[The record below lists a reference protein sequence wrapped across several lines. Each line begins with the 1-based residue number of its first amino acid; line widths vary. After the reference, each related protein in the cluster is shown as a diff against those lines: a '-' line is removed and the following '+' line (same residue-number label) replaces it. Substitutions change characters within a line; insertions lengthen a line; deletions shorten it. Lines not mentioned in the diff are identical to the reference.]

1 MKYLKLFENF
11 DGEDPIWIITS
22 ALDPIVVDEIS
33 FDERFK
39 DTSMFQM
46 FGLNDIPSDDKLNHL
61 KSWLGKEGYYSII
74 HVHKNYN
81 NNRIIVTDKPIK
93 EACIDWLNTNYSGM
107 EAVDSKDYPGYVL
120 YRYEPKEN
128 ILFYDKKN
136 EKAHIRYDLFWSFFE
151 DYFGLDDKEIK
162 DIIERW
168 LSESYNLSVITTG
181 NFYKHEVHRLS
192 EAYKKL

>member
-22 ALDPIVVDEIS
+22 ALDPIEVDEIP
-33 FDERFK
+33 FHENFK

-61 KSWLGKEGYYSII
+61 KSWLEEEGYYSII
-74 HVHKNYN
+74 HVHKNYD

-93 EACIDWLNTNYSGM
+93 DACVEWLNKNYSGM
-107 EAVDSKDYPGYVL
+107 DAVDNKDYPGYVL

-128 ILFYDKKN
+128 ILFYDKKYQ
-136 EKAHIRYDLFWSFFE
+136 EVYMRYDLIWSFFQ
-151 DYFGLDDKEIK
+151 DYFGLDGQEIK
-162 DIIERW
+162 G
-168 LSESYNLSVITTG
+168 IT
-181 NFYKHEVHRLS
+181 EEWLS
-192 EAYKKL
+192 EAYNLMGITTVWYIS

>member
-11 DGEDPIWIITS
+11 DGEDPKWILMS
-22 ALDPIVVDEIS
+22 ALDPIEVDEIS

-93 EACIDWLNTNYSGM
+93 EACIDCLNTNYSGM
-107 EAVDSKDYPGYVL
+107 EAVDSKDYPDSVL
-120 YRYEPKEN
+120 YRSRGISGIKN
-128 ILFYDKKN
+128 IFFHDKRFN
-136 EKAHIRYDLFWSFFE
+136 TIYIRYDLIWLFLE
-151 DYFGLDDKEIK
+151 NYFGISRQLIEGILKNWMSETYNVNGIK
-162 DIIERW
+162 TWSPQSKI
-168 LSESYNLSVITTG
+168 
-181 NFYKHEVHRLS
+181 
-192 EAYKKL
+192 

>member
-11 DGEDPIWIITS
+11 DGEDPKWIITS
-22 ALDPIVVDEIS
+22 ALDPIEVDEIP
-33 FDERFK
+33 FHENFK

-61 KSWLGKEGYYSII
+61 KSWLNDEGYYSII

-107 EAVDSKDYPGYVL
+107 EVVDSKDYPGCVL
-120 YRYEPKEN
+120 YRYEPKKD

-136 EKAHIRYDLFWSFFE
+136 RKVWVRYDLIWSFFE
-151 DYFGLDDKEIK
+151 DYIGLDRQKIGGITE
-162 DIIERW
+162 EW
-168 LSESYNLSVITTG
+168 LSETYNLSGITQVFS
-181 NFYKHEVHRLS
+181 NKHPI
-192 EAYKKL
+192 